1 MNRLVRQWAMSTVSI
16 CAIQIANAQVDILN
30 IVPVQTP
37 EQGTEIRVTFNRLP
51 PEPQA
56 YQLEKPSRLILDFE
70 QVKPNLTQN
79 SVAVLSS
86 EVNSVDVAADD
97 LRSRLTVNLAQ
108 AGQFTTRVEGNT
120 FILKVN
126 NTKND
131 TLPTQQKTIVNAHKG
146 ISNIDFQRGTNGEGQ
161 VLIQLFDAH
170 TPVDVQQQG
179 TKVIVR
185 FLGNKIPKN
194 LAQRLN
200 VNDFATPV
208 TAVDAYNEGANGV
221 IAIQTTGAYE
231 YMAYQAEK
239 QLTISL
245 KNFSTQKAASL
256 AVPQPK
262 YSGQK
267 VSLDFQDI
275 EVRRVLQLLAD
286 FANTN
291 LVAADSVTGNISL
304 RMKDVPWDQALD
316 IILKAKNLDKRQNGN
331 VVWIAPVIELAKAD
345 EDQAK
350 MLEQQIKIAPI
361 QTEYIQLS
369 YAKVEDIEKL
379 ITSNKTAS
387 NNNLSSSSDNK
398 NNESLL
404 SGRGSVSIDKR
415 TNTLIV
421 NDTEPFI
428 VKIRRMVDLLDVPV
442 KQVMVEARVVTADTN
457 FTRELGVKWGLQRNN
472 PSFPNT
478 PGSNVWGGNLSP
490 SFDLGVNLAA
500 ENAAGTF
507 SFGLLKISD
516 YMLNLQL
523 SAMQADG
530 YGEVLSAPKVLTGDK
545 QRAYI
550 LRGDQIPYRTWSAE
564 TGVKTEFM
572 DANLKL
578 EVTPSIT
585 PDGKVQMSLKIE
597 KDTVGQLTDAG
608 YVLKTNELETNVLV
622 DDGQTVVLGGIF
634 DEAKTNDYEKVPF
647 FGDLPVI
654 GHLFKN
660 SVKTNQQ
667 SELLIFI
674 TPRIVNDTL
683 SRNH

>member
-30 IVPVQTP
+30 IVPVQIP

-146 ISNIDFQRGTNGEGQ
+146 ISNIDFQRGINGEGQ

-572 DANLKL
+572 HWR
-578 EVTPSIT
+578 T
-585 PDGKVQMSLKIE
+585 
-597 KDTVGQLTDAG
+597 
-608 YVLKTNELETNVLV
+608 
-622 DDGQTVVLGGIF
+622 
-634 DEAKTNDYEKVPF
+634 
-647 FGDLPVI
+647 
-654 GHLFKN
+654 LF
-660 SVKTNQQ
+660 
-667 SELLIFI
+667 
-674 TPRIVNDTL
+674 P
-683 SRNH
+683 